1 MASTRPSALD
11 APPLSLRGGNAL
23 DDGLLPPQFDA
34 QLDQPTP
41 EYFEAN
47 HCGISY
53 LDPVSW
59 RYYLPL
65 LSAYALQ
72 KLSHT
77 NSLAIESFLSSLRPP
92 DREPPRLESLTPDQ
106 RAKVV
111 ELLDRLAFD
120 DASVWKSQA
129 ITALEEY
136 WAPGA
141 LYRASHEA

>member
-1 MASTRPSALD
+1 MGSFRPSAQD
-11 APPLSLRGGNAL
+11 VPPLTLRGGNAL
-23 DDGLLPPQFDA
+23 DDGLAAPAYDA
-34 QLDQPTP
+34 QIDAPSA

-47 HCGISY
+47 HCGIPY

-65 LSAYALQ
+65 LQDYALQ
-72 KLSHT
+72 NIRNPS
-77 NSLAIESFLSSLRPP
+77 SLAIESFISSLRPP
-92 DREPPRLESLTPDQ
+92 DRVPPRLESLSPAQKAT
-106 RAKVV
+106 VV
-111 ELLDRLAFD
+111 AFLDRLAFD

-141 LYRASHEA
+141 LYRGAHEA

>member
-1 MASTRPSALD
+1 MGSFRPSAED
-11 APPLSLRGGNAL
+11 VPPLTLRGGNAL
-23 DDGLLPPQFDA
+23 DDGHAAPKYDA
-34 QLDQPTP
+34 KIDVPTA
-41 EYFEAN
+41 EYIEAN

-65 LSAYALQ
+65 LQDYALQ
-72 KLSHT
+72 
-77 NSLAIESFLSSLRPP
+77 NIRNPDSLAIESFISSLRPP
-92 DREPPRLESLTPDQ
+92 DRMPPRLESLSPAQ
-106 RAKVV
+106 KAAVV
-111 ELLDRLAFD
+111 AFLDRLAFD

-141 LYRASHEA
+141 LYRGAHEA

>member
-1 MASTRPSALD
+1 
-11 APPLSLRGGNAL
+11 L
-23 DDGLLPPQFDA
+23 DDGGVPPQFDTK
-34 QLDQPTP
+34 LDTPTP

-53 LDPVSW
+53 LDSASW

-65 LSAYALQ
+65 LSAYAL
-72 KLSHT
+72 KNLSHA
-77 NSLAIESFLSSLRPP
+77 NSMAIESFLSSLRPP
-92 DREPPRLESLTPDQ
+92 DRDPPRLESLTPDEK
-106 RAKVV
+106 AAVV
-111 ELLDRLAFD
+111 ALLDRLAFD

-141 LYRASHEA
+141 LYRTSNEA